1 MLLLLSAVFAEPCR
15 VDSPNWYS
23 CSSNI
28 GVLVHDLRPPPSAT
42 PLHSL
47 LCNCHSDLTDPTFP
61 LIWSVLI
68 ETQILLVHFLHN
80 CAWWQSPWAACRT
93 RSLIST
99 CIQVYLHLTSKIK
112 YTCPPLECSI
122 FFTRHFHIS
131 QTLNLWQEKP
141 PKNLICHRCYFHF
154 RLIIFNM
161 RTSQISVMFIS
172 HS

>member
-1 MLLLLSAVFAEPCR
+1 MNKLKVLINLSKSTAQGPILYCRRANDIYDPPCPPNLAHKVAVEGSGWQPEL
-15 VDSPNWYS
+15 
-23 CSSNI
+23 
-28 GVLVHDLRPPPSAT
+28 VLVLLKHRHVGAQPPPSAT
-42 PLHSL
+42 HSHSL
-47 LCNCHSDLTDPTFP
+47 LCNCHSDLTDPAFP

-131 QTLNLWQEKP
+131 Q
-141 PKNLICHRCYFHF
+141 RCYFHF
-154 RLIIFNM
+154 RL
-161 RTSQISVMFIS
+161 
-172 HS
+172 